1 MLREIGG
8 RRVGSGK
15 PMFVIAE
22 IGLNHG
28 GSVDVAREM
37 VAAAAAAGASAVKL
51 QTLRADRLVASGCPA
66 PVHVSTASLR
76 DFFRAFELDEDAHH
90 RIASDAKRRG
100 LTFMSTPFD
109 EDVVDMLERVG
120 CEAYKIA
127 SGDITNTGLLE
138 RVARTGKPVVVSTG
152 MSSTRE
158 IAAAM
163 GTLHSAGGRDIALL
177 HCVSSYPVP
186 DYSQNLR
193 ALADLA
199 RTFDVPVGLSDHSTD
214 PNAIVLAVAL
224 GASIY
229 EKHFM
234 LEGQE
239 AIDAAVSA
247 TPEML
252 ADLIQSAES
261 ARRALG
267 HGRKECL
274 APESPNREGSR
285 RSLYATRDLHI
296 GDVVTAD
303 AVVALRPAVGLD
315 PRYGRDLVG
324 RIMTRDLQA
333 ETPFLDRDVESVA
346 SRSVCHAA

>member
-15 PMFVIAE
+15 PMFVVAE

-37 VAAAAAAGASAVKL
+37 VAAAAAAGASAIKL
-51 QTLRADRLVASGCPA
+51 QTLRADRLVAPNCPA
-66 PVHVSTASLR
+66 PGHVSTASLR
-76 DFFRAFELDEDAHH
+76 DFFSAFELDEDAHH
-90 RIASDAKRRG
+90 RLASDARRRG

-109 EDVVDMLERVG
+109 LEAVDMLERVG

-138 RVARTGKPVVVSTG
+138 CVARTGKPIILSTG
-152 MSSTRE
+152 MSSTTE
-158 IAAAM
+158 IAAAL
-163 GTLHSAGGRDIALL
+163 GTLHAAGGRDIALL

-186 DYSQNLR
+186 QYSQNLR
-193 ALADLA
+193 AISDLA
-199 RTFDVPVGLSDHSTD
+199 RTFDVPIGLSDHSTD

-234 LEGQE
+234 LEGQD

-252 ADLIQSAES
+252 ADLIQSAEA

-274 APESPNREGSR
+274 APEAGNRDSSR
-285 RSLYATRDLHI
+285 RSLYATRDLRV

-315 PRYGRDLVG
+315 PRCGRDLIG
-324 RIMTRDLQA
+324 RVMTRDLPA
-333 ETPFLDRDVESVA
+333 GTPFLESDAASVD
-346 SRSVCHAA
+346 SRSLNHAA